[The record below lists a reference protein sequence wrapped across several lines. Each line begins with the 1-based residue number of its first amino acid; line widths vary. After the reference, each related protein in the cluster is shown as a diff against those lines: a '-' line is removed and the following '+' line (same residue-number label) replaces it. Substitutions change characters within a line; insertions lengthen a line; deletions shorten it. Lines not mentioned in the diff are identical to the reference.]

1 MDITGLPSVKLMKT
15 YLSWKAHKESKPTH
29 LRNFDNSEFLYITKK
44 NKSPRWNKYKC
55 SLCLTP
61 HTCTHISTNTLQKNS
76 TKWQYMT
83 KLRNYLPTK
92 LTERLTLSK
101 WVTKANRV
109 RNEVHFDETR
119 SQDTSWIIKRKIT
132 LLKFNI

>member
-61 HTCTHISTNTLQKNS
+61 HTRTHISTNTLQKNS